1 MDGDSEMTKSNV
13 LRSVTVLII
22 IEIVIFF
29 LFMVVPRIHGQIIP
43 MVVEYQMSSTE
54 KLDHFEL
61 RDALRWEVIDSTIS
75 RELRAYEFSVNPD
88 SIYQFA
94 LKACGENGYDSQWVL
109 SNKIIEDAVVIIPA
123 EPDTIPPVDPKFFT
137 VTRKKYGFK
146 MTLEVGVYDTFRA
159 EIISPGSVKEFRIV
173 SSYIVD
179 SIQEAKPRQF
189 LGKSYDDDEGE
200 HVVDVYNFGSTFR
213 GDLDPVDDTELNID
227 ILIKH
232 GKDYVPCGKTKS
244 GNLLK
249 FELE

>member
-1 MDGDSEMTKSNV
+1 MAKSNV
-13 LRSVTVLII
+13 LRSVFII
-22 IEIVIFF
+22 IVIEVVLF
-29 LFMVVPRIHGQIIP
+29 LLIQRAECQEPVPLMI
-43 MVVEYQMSSTE
+43 EWQMSSTDNLE
-54 KLDHFEL
+54 HFEL
-61 RDALRWEVIDSTIS
+61 KDVRTWEYIDSTLSKDS
-75 RELRAYEFSVNPD
+75 RLYEFIVDQD

-94 LKACGENGYDSQWVL
+94 LKACGENGHDSQWVL

-159 EIISPGSVKEFRIV
+159 EIIDPGSVKEFRIV

-179 SIQEAKPRQF
+179 SIREAKTRQF
-189 LGKSYDDDEGE
+189 LGKSYDDDEGLNS
-200 HVVDVYNFGSTFR
+200 VDIYNFGSTFR
-213 GDLDPVDDTELNID
+213 GDLDPVDDAELNID

-232 GKDYVPCGKTKS
+232 GKDYISCGKTKS
-244 GNLLK
+244 GNLFT